1 MRRFKILAALVVA
14 GLLLGGLGAYLA
26 GQRAGDPVADGA
38 PRLPSGGDFT
48 LDSADG
54 PVALATLRGRVV
66 LIYFG
71 YASCPDVCPTSL
83 ALIKA
88 ALQTLAPAEL
98 ARVRVL
104 FISVDPLRDTPAK
117 LKQYAGYFHPNIVG
131 VTGKAAEIG
140 AVAVRYGASY
150 AFTPVQS
157 AVGYV
162 VDHTSITSV
171 VAPDGRLVEQ
181 LPHGTTTPEIV
192 AAIRRWLPH

>member
-1 MRRFKILAALVVA
+1 
-14 GLLLGGLGAYLA
+14 
-26 GQRAGDPVADGA
+26 
-38 PRLPSGGDFT
+38 
-48 LDSADG
+48 
-54 PVALATLRGRVV
+54 VV
-66 LIYFG
+66 LLYFG

-88 ALQTLAPAEL
+88 ALQTLTPAEL

-117 LKQYAGYFHPNIVG
+117 LKQYARYFHPNIIG

-162 VDHTSITSV
+162 VDHTSVTSV

-181 LPHGTTTPEIV
+181 LPHGTAAPEIV

>member
-1 MRRFKILAALVVA
+1 MRRLKILVPLIVT
-14 GLLLGGLGAYLA
+14 GLLLGGLAAYVA
-26 GQRAGDPVADGA
+26 GQRAGEPVADSTSH
-38 PRLPSGGDFT
+38 LPSGGDFT

-54 PVALATLRGRVV
+54 PVALANLRGQVV

-88 ALQTLAPAEL
+88 ALQTLAPADL

-104 FISVDPLRDTPAK
+104 FVSVDPLRDTPAK
-117 LKQYAGYFHPNIVG
+117 LKQYAAYFHPNIIG
-131 VTGKAAEIG
+131 VTGKPAEIA
-140 AVAVRYGASY
+140 AVALRYGATY
-150 AFTPVQS
+150 RFTPVQS

-162 VDHTSITSV
+162 VDHTSVTSV
-171 VAPDGRLVEQ
+171 MAPDGRLVEQ
-181 LPHGTTTPEIV
+181 LPHGTTAPEIV

>member
-1 MRRFKILAALVVA
+1 MRRLQILVSLIVA
-14 GLLLGGLGAYLA
+14 GLLLGGLAAYVA
-26 GQRAGDPVADGA
+26 GQRAGEPVADSM

-54 PVALATLRGRVV
+54 PVSLASLRGQVV
-66 LIYFG
+66 LVYFG

-88 ALQTLAPAEL
+88 ALQTLAPADL
-98 ARVRVL
+98 AHVRVL
-104 FISVDPLRDTPAK
+104 FISVDPARDTPAK

-131 VTGKAAEIG
+131 VTGKPAEIG
-140 AVAVRYGASY
+140 AVALRYGASY
-150 AFTPVQS
+150 RFTPVQS

-162 VDHTSITSV
+162 VDHSSVTSV

-181 LPHGTTTPEIV
+181 LPHGATAPEIV

>member
-1 MRRFKILAALVVA
+1 MRRLKILISLTIA
-14 GLLLGGLGAYLA
+14 GLLLGAYVS
-26 GQRAGDPVADGA
+26 GRHAGDPAAGGD
-38 PRLPSGGDFT
+38 PRLPSGGDFI

-54 PVALATLRGRVV
+54 PVALAGLRGRVV
-66 LIYFG
+66 LLYFG

-88 ALQTLAPAEL
+88 ALQTLTPAEL

-117 LKQYAGYFHPNIVG
+117 LKQYARYFHPNIIG

-162 VDHTSITSV
+162 VDHTSVTSV

-181 LPHGTTTPEIV
+181 LPHGTAAPEIV